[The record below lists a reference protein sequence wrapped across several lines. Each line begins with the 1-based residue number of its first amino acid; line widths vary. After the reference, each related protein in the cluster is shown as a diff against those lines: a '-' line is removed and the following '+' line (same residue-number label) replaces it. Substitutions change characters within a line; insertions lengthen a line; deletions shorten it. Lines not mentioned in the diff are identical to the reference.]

1 MNNKFKL
8 KKGDEVIVLAG
19 KDKGKTGKIT
29 KIIPKKMQA
38 IVSEINKVKKMN
50 TKKMSKIRNK
60 AKAILVEW
68 LKTLLN
74 EEEQKKVNVKNV
86 LTLLPNQTHYWQN
99 TTLKLQPWSYKWVV
113 KKLKK
118 DSELTYDDLNNM
130 LQPTEKQIRRQKMI
144 RIPCHFLSSYG

>member
-1 MNNKFKL
+1 
-8 KKGDEVIVLAG
+8 
-19 KDKGKTGKIT
+19 
-29 KIIPKKMQA
+29 
-38 IVSEINKVKKMN
+38 
-50 TKKMSKIRNK
+50 MSKIRNK

-86 LTLLPNQTHYWQN
+86 LTLLPNQTHYWQD

-118 DSELTYDDLNNM
+118 NSELTYDELNKM
-130 LQPTEKQIRRQKMI
+130 LQPSEKQIRRQKMI
-144 RIPCHFLSSYG
+144 EQGPL

>member
-1 MNNKFKL
+1 
-8 KKGDEVIVLAG
+8 
-19 KDKGKTGKIT
+19 
-29 KIIPKKMQA
+29 
-38 IVSEINKVKKMN
+38 MN
-50 TKKMSKIRNK
+50 TKGMSKIRNK

-74 EEEQKKVNVKNV
+74 EEEQKKVNVKNI
-86 LTLLPNQTHYWQN
+86 LTLLPNQTHYWQD

-130 LQPTEKQIRRQKMI
+130 LQPTEKQLRRQKMI
-144 RIPCHFLSSYG
+144 EQGPL

>member
-1 MNNKFKL
+1 
-8 KKGDEVIVLAG
+8 
-19 KDKGKTGKIT
+19 
-29 KIIPKKMQA
+29 
-38 IVSEINKVKKMN
+38 
-50 TKKMSKIRNK
+50 MSKIRNK

-74 EEEQKKVNVKNV
+74 KEEQKKVNIKNI
-86 LTLLPNQTHYWQN
+86 LTLLPNQTHYWQD

-144 RIPCHFLSSYG
+144 EQGPL

>member
-1 MNNKFKL
+1 
-8 KKGDEVIVLAG
+8 
-19 KDKGKTGKIT
+19 
-29 KIIPKKMQA
+29 
-38 IVSEINKVKKMN
+38 
-50 TKKMSKIRNK
+50 MSKIRNK

-74 EEEQKKVNVKNV
+74 EEEQKKVNIKNV
-86 LTLLPNQTHYWQN
+86 LTLLPNQTHYWQD

-144 RIPCHFLSSYG
+144 EQGPL